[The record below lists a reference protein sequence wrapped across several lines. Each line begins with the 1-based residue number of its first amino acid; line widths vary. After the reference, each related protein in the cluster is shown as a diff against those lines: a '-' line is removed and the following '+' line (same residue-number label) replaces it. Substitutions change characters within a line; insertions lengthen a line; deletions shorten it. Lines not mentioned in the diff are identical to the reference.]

1 MSRPPETGICVL
13 SIDLV
18 SHGAAKTT
26 TRQPSLDH
34 LVELSHLLTE
44 AKIPVTWC
52 IGDAP
57 TADVRTSNFA
67 SPDCEVALLADA
79 SWAAAGASRG
89 CFSQT
94 LAQHLQQLG
103 SAGFSPTTLVLPQ
116 GCLASHDDLLVK
128 HGIRVVRVSESRWQE
143 QPAGWWPRGRSVP
156 AKPVRA
162 LRWGLWQ
169 VQATADLANAGL
181 RGVLRVVDRAAR
193 GGGYAIVVAQFDL
206 LASGRDASRLVH
218 HLRCRRN
225 ENALRLETLS
235 SVASRLGAARP
246 LTAARSILHS
256 TAA

>member
-18 SHGAAKTT
+18 SHGAAKTAT
-26 TRQPSLDH
+26 SQPSRDH

-44 AKIPVTWC
+44 TKIPVTWG
-52 IGDAP
+52 IADAP
-57 TADVRTSNFA
+57 APDVGQSAFA
-67 SPDCEVALLADA
+67 QPDSEVALLADA

-143 QPAGWWPRGRSVP
+143 QPAGWWPRGRRSAP

-169 VQATADLANAGL
+169 AQATADLVKAGL

-193 GGGYAIVVAQFDL
+193 GGGYAIVVARADL

-218 HLRCRRN
+218 HLRCRRD

-235 SVASRLGAARP
+235 GVAFRLGAARP
-246 LTAARSILHS
+246 SPAARSILHS
-256 TAA
+256 AA